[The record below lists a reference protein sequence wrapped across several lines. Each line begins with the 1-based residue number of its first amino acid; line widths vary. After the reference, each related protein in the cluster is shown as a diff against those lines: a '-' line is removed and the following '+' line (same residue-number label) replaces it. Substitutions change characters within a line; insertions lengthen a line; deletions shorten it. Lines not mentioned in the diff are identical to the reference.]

1 MKREEAKICMS
12 IPREILKVIAPHI
25 YKNLDIIQAYANGA
39 EIQYRSKN
47 EDEWEK
53 AVPLFREDFEYRVKP
68 SSEQPTTLWKPKD
81 NERFLYVG
89 LDGEV
94 MDTRFNGT
102 VFHHKIVDFGNC
114 FKSYEEAEEARERVR
129 VALKGEVLSKTEIIE
144 PLCSKPITAQNSN
157 PWKPQKGEQ
166 YFCINM
172 LGEVLPTKWFD
183 LESDEIAFRVGN
195 CFRSFEEA
203 KTVWNYVRAALNVN
217 R

>member
-68 SSEQPTTLWKPKD
+68 NSEQPTTLWKPKD

-114 FKSYEEAEEARERVR
+114 FKSYEEAEEACDR
-129 VALKGEVLSKTEIIE
+129 
-144 PLCSKPITAQNSN
+144 
-157 PWKPQKGEQ
+157 
-166 YFCINM
+166 
-172 LGEVLPTKWFD
+172 
-183 LESDEIAFRVGN
+183 
-195 CFRSFEEA
+195 
-203 KTVWNYVRAALNVN
+203 VRAALRGEVATKKEVVESLDGEPLGDYEKELLRVFRKAKLHEYCMIENVVKFESVKGCGIELLIPYDN
-217 R
+217 GRKEFFNAIKKFTKEKEK